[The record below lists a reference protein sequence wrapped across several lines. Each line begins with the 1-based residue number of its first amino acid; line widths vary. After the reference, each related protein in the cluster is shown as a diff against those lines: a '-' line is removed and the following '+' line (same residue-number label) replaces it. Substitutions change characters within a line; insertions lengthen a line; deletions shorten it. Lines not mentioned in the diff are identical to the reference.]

1 MTFQTTKRSYFRAFT
16 RPASTFTLNNFNQCI
31 ADMDAGDTAISI
43 VATFGEAAKTD
54 DINGVADFIT
64 GLSGYLL
71 C

>member
-1 MTFQTTKRSYFRAFT
+1 
-16 RPASTFTLNNFNQCI
+16 
-31 ADMDAGDTAISI
+31 MDAGDTAISI

-64 GLSGYLL
+64 GFSGYLL